1 MRSERQ
7 KKVRR
12 EVDEGLKPVDEKL
25 EGIEEQISKL
35 AAEKREPVQ
44 FPKREFSA
52 KQVVL
57 AYLCAIL
64 FVVVMV
70 AMMKWKN
77 MSCYDRD
84 LY

>member
-25 EGIEEQISKL
+25 EGIEAQISKI
-35 AAEKREPVQ
+35 AAERREPVQ

-52 KQVVL
+52 KQVVVVY
-57 AYLCAIL
+57 ACAIL
-64 FVVVMV
+64 FVLMMV

-77 MSCYDRD
+77 LSCYDRD